1 MPAGLGPKGSEREC
15 IPDLSLAS
23 SGLQAIFGIPWLEDA
38 SPRSLSSSLH
48 DILSVS
54 YFIFIRQEA
63 CVKKS
68 HQTVS

>member
-38 SPRSLSSSLH
+38 SPRSLSSSLLGIFPVCMSLRPKV
-48 DILSVS
+48 IL
-54 YFIFIRQEA
+54 Y
-63 CVKKS
+63 KGPP
-68 HQTVS
+68 